1 MKDFFPLK
9 VWDKNVCVLYT
20 QKNTVTEI
28 KADGWAPSQRGDDRG
43 QRMVEDRSGELEDRL
58 IEFTGSE

>member
-28 KADGWAPSQRGDDRG
+28 KADGWAPS
-43 QRMVEDRSGELEDRL
+43 
-58 IEFTGSE
+58 